1 MSNDFTKRGANA
13 YTEDI
18 VEFGVFHH
26 VSGLGVG
33 EGRIDELDPML
44 LTLSEGCVSRA
55 VFCALSEG
63 VRKET
68 SLCWLYLNIV
78 SSQFNNKTS
87 DNLDSMRPGSYNR
100 GRVEASSIQATKR
113 FTHCSRMRLRPCG
126 AQGASCAVF
135 AVNFPR

>member
-33 EGRIDELDPML
+33 DGRIDELDPML
-44 LTLSEGCVSRA
+44 LTLGEGCVSRA

-68 SLCWLYLNIV
+68 SLCWL
-78 SSQFNNKTS
+78 
-87 DNLDSMRPGSYNR
+87 SMSTLSVHGSTIR
-100 GRVEASSIQATKR
+100 HSMIWRACDPVHITEEEWR
-113 FTHCSRMRLRPCG
+113 LPRSR
-126 AQGASCAVF
+126 Q
-135 AVNFPR
+135 PRDPLTVQE